1 MSGKPLTHAERGR
14 LGGMKAAQQMT
25 PEQRSYRAYQGAAG
39 LSARLAERGG
49 AAAVP
54 HGPAFAAGQRE
65 KGSAVSDPERQRWR
79 APIAE

>member
-39 LSARLAERGG
+39 LSDRLAERG
-49 AAAVP
+49 VP
-54 HGPAFAAGQRE
+54 LRYHMARL
-65 KGSAVSDPERQRWR
+65 SLR
-79 APIAE
+79 ASGKKVAL